1 MRQLLFA
8 VILLLVATPSLAAKV
23 DATGFEI
30 VRFGIYERTVVST
43 ERDADGVLQSVTQNT
58 RLLSSTTTVPA
69 KIGVSFGVEFKIG
82 TPDGKPIS
90 IRKVVRYP
98 APGAIPPGASKRLV
112 SNSLTITPVLNKVR
126 YSGYTLEEP
135 WELLTGTWTI
145 EFWHGDRKLG
155 GQEFTLVS
163 P

>member
-1 MRQLLFA
+1 MRQLLLA
-8 VILLLVATPSLAAKV
+8 VILLLVATPSLAAEV
-23 DATGFEI
+23 DVTGFEI

-43 ERDADGVLQSVTQNT
+43 ERDADGVLQSVV
-58 RLLSSTTTVPA
+58 RSRHVSSTTTVPA
-69 KIGVSFGVEFKIG
+69 KIGVTFGVEFKIG
-82 TPDGKPIS
+82 TADDKPIN

-98 APGAIPPGASKRLV
+98 APGAIPPGASKRLE
-112 SNSLTITPVLNKVR
+112 SNSLAITPVLNKAR